1 MQPAA
6 GISALSTET
15 GVRGVIARG
24 GAGALIPELVM
35 GHAVILTGAV
45 RDEGTSFHY
54 LPAGSSRPTWVRLRA
69 WPTRSAPPAW
79 RRRTA

>member
-6 GISALSTET
+6 GISTLSTET

-45 RDEGTSFHY
+45 RDEGTSFH
-54 LPAGSSRPTWVRLRA
+54 
-69 WPTRSAPPAW
+69 
-79 RRRTA
+79 